1 MLQKVFTALLQQY
14 TGNEALQQQYWQEL
28 SAAYTQTGRY
38 YHTLQHLEFMLQQL
52 EQVKNDISQW
62 NAVIAALFY
71 HDIVYDVM
79 KQNNEETSA
88 ILAAKR
94 LAKIEVPQEM
104 IDQCTEHILATK
116 LHTIGSSTDTNLFT
130 DADLC
135 ILGQPAGIYKTY
147 TTQIRKEYA
156 VYPDSLYNPGRA
168 KVLQHFLAMPAIFK
182 TAPFARYQVQAQTN
196 IQQELDTLQ
205 A

>member
-14 TGNEALQQQYWQEL
+14 TGNETLQQQYWQEL

-38 YHTLQHLEFMLQQL
+38 YHTLQHLGFMLQQL

-62 NAVIAALFY
+62 NAVTAALFY
-71 HDIVYDVM
+71 HDMVYDVM
-79 KQNNEETSA
+79 QQNNEETSA
-88 ILAAKR
+88 ALAAKR
-94 LAKIEVPQEM
+94 LAKIEVPQEV
-104 IDQCTEHILATK
+104 IDQCTEHILTTK
-116 LHTIGSSTDTNLFT
+116 LHTVNSNTDTNLFT
-130 DADLC
+130 DADLS
-135 ILGQPAGIYKTY
+135 ILGQPADIYKIY
-147 TTQIRKEYA
+147 ATQIRKEYA
-156 VYPDSLYNPGRA
+156 AYPDSLYNPGRA

-182 TAPFARYQVQAQTN
+182 TTQFARYEIQAKTN

>member
-1 MLQKVFTALLQQY
+1 MTLLQQY

-28 SAAYTQTGRY
+28 SAAYSQNGRH
-38 YHTLQHLEFMLQQL
+38 YHTLQHLKFMLQQL

-71 HDIVYDVM
+71 HDTVYDVM
-79 KQNNEETSA
+79 KQNNEENSA
-88 ILAAKR
+88 MLAAER
-94 LAKIEVPQEM
+94 LAKIEVPQET
-104 IDQCTEHILATK
+104 IDQCVEHILATK

-130 DADLC
+130 DADLS
-135 ILGQPAGIYKTY
+135 ILGQPAETYKAY
-147 TTQIRKEYA
+147 ATQIRKEYA

-168 KVLQHFLAMPAIFK
+168 KVLQHFLALPAIFK
-182 TAPFARYQVQAQTN
+182 TTPFARYEIQAKTN
-196 IQQELDTLQ
+196 MQQELSTLL